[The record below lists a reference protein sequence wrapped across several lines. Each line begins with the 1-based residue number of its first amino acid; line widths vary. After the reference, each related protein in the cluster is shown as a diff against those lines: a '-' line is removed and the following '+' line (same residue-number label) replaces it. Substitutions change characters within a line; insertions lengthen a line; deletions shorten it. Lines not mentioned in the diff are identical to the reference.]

1 MLLACCYFFYS
12 SITQAELLEEGETVV
27 QEIETEHLGDGHIDT
42 VTETT
47 TTIENKTTG
56 DILHADQ
63 GLVGNTKE
71 GDMDY
76 DWGGLGPASMHST
89 CPSSEIGSGKCAE
102 ITGSTLTTFDQYVN
116 IGDFHITDGGALD
129 WELSM
134 HFYDTQD
141 SAYFQTKG
149 YSNNVLQW
157 DTGEINL
164 QNNNNATTYTGSY
177 DFDNSL
183 DRVFVRIGGVD
194 NTNLARGPLFDDV
207 SYIINYNVI
216 TTAVQTWIEIVQPM
230 QMEESIQLELMETYE
245 NATIEEQQEM
255 ETQMQDMDMVMH
267 FDLEPTS
274 SMDNMNDIQG
284 MPETLSTGVVEGLF
298 QDMDMGEI
306 SMQEVMV
313 EVEAMVEEIQNIGM
327 EVETVAIKMPEQEM
341 KVVID
346 NVESMNE
353 PIEESKIEAPEPQP
367 TEEAKEIVEVAD
379 NQMETTPEVKEEIK
393 EEANA
398 EEETTTSDT
407 MEVKEVA
414 KEQEEPQKE
423 EEVAEEKPQEKT
435 VAKETDEEKPKET
448 VEEKPTKE
456 QEQKQKKANQ
466 IIAGLPNS
474 YDPVSQI
481 TTLAL
486 VNALGPDIS
495 TYQNVAQVVQPTW
508 YVAEDIYTDS
518 VLPDPLGSYISVRS
532 SLQIEKMIAQ
542 QYE

>member
-1 MLLACCYFFYS
+1 MLVCFCYFFYS

-102 ITGSTLTTFDQYVN
+102 ITGSNLTTFDQYVN

-149 YSNNVLQW
+149 YSDNVLQW

-255 ETQMQDMDMVMH
+255 EIEMQDMDMVMH

-284 MPETLSTGVVEGLF
+284 MPETLSAGVVEGLF

-341 KVVID
+341 EVVID
-346 NVESMNE
+346 NVESVNE

-414 KEQEEPQKE
+414 KEQKEPQE

>member
-1 MLLACCYFFYS
+1 
-12 SITQAELLEEGETVV
+12 
-27 QEIETEHLGDGHIDT
+27 
-42 VTETT
+42 
-47 TTIENKTTG
+47 
-56 DILHADQ
+56 
-63 GLVGNTKE
+63 
-71 GDMDY
+71 
-76 DWGGLGPASMHST
+76 
-89 CPSSEIGSGKCAE
+89 
-102 ITGSTLTTFDQYVN
+102 
-116 IGDFHITDGGALD
+116 
-129 WELSM
+129 
-134 HFYDTQD
+134 
-141 SAYFQTKG
+141 
-149 YSNNVLQW
+149 
-157 DTGEINL
+157 
-164 QNNNNATTYTGSY
+164 
-177 DFDNSL
+177 
-183 DRVFVRIGGVD
+183 
-194 NTNLARGPLFDDV
+194 
-207 SYIINYNVI
+207 
-216 TTAVQTWIEIVQPM
+216 
-230 QMEESIQLELMETYE
+230 
-245 NATIEEQQEM
+245 
-255 ETQMQDMDMVMH
+255 
-267 FDLEPTS
+267 
-274 SMDNMNDIQG
+274 
-284 MPETLSTGVVEGLF
+284 
-298 QDMDMGEI
+298 MDMGEI

-414 KEQEEPQKE
+414 KEQEEPQE

>member
-1 MLLACCYFFYS
+1 
-12 SITQAELLEEGETVV
+12 
-27 QEIETEHLGDGHIDT
+27 
-42 VTETT
+42 
-47 TTIENKTTG
+47 
-56 DILHADQ
+56 
-63 GLVGNTKE
+63 
-71 GDMDY
+71 
-76 DWGGLGPASMHST
+76 MHST

-116 IGDFHITDGGALD
+116 ISDFHITDGGALD

-157 DTGEINL
+157 DTGELNL
-164 QNNNNATTYTGSY
+164 QNNNNATIYTGSY

-183 DRVFVRIGGVD
+183 DKVFVRIGGVD

-207 SYIINYNVI
+207 SYIVNYNII
-216 TTAVQTWIEIVQPM
+216 TTSVQTWIEIVQPM

-255 ETQMQDMDMVMH
+255 EIKMQDMDMVMH

-274 SMDNMNDIQG
+274 SMDSMSDIQG
-284 MPETLSTGVVEGLF
+284 MPETLSIGVVEGLF

-306 SMQEVMV
+306 SMQDLMV

-327 EVETVAIKMPEQEM
+327 DVETVAIKMPEQEM
-341 KVVID
+341 QVVID

-353 PIEESKIEAPEPQP
+353 PIEEPKIEAPEPQP
-367 TEEAKEIVEVAD
+367 MEEVKETVEVAD
-379 NQMETTPEVKEEIK
+379 NQIETTPEVKEEIK
-393 EEANA
+393 EESNA

-414 KEQEEPQKE
+414 KEQKEPQKE

-456 QEQKQKKANQ
+456 QEQKQKKAKQ

-495 TYQNVAQVVQPTW
+495 TYQNVATVVQPTW
-508 YVAEDIYTDS
+508 YVAEEIYTD
-518 VLPDPLGSYISVRS
+518 VILPDPLGNYISVRS
-532 SLQIEKMIAQ
+532 NLQIEKMIGQ

>member
-1 MLLACCYFFYS
+1 VAVCFCYFFYYNNLAH
-12 SITQAELLEEGETVV
+12 AELLKEGETVV
-27 QEIETEHLGDGHIDT
+27 EEIETEHLGDGHIDT
-42 VTETT
+42 VTQTT
-47 TTIENKTTG
+47 TIIENKTTG

-63 GLVGNTKE
+63 GLVGNTKH

-102 ITGSTLTTFDQYVN
+102 ITGNTLTTFDQYVN
-116 IGDFHITDGGALD
+116 ISDFYITDGGALD

-134 HFYDTQD
+134 HFYDTED

-149 YSNNVLQW
+149 YANDVLQW

-183 DRVFVRIGGVD
+183 DKVFVRIGGVD

-207 SYIINYNVI
+207 SYIINYNII
-216 TTAVQTWIEIVQPM
+216 TTSVQTWIEIVQPM

-245 NATIEEQQEM
+245 SATIEEQQEM
-255 ETQMQDMDMVMH
+255 EIEMQDMDMVVH
-267 FDLEPTS
+267 FELEPTS
-274 SMDNMNDIQG
+274 SMNNMSDIQG
-284 MPETLSTGVVEGLF
+284 MPETLSIGVVEGLF

-327 EVETVAIKMPEQEM
+327 NVETVAIKMPEQEM
-341 KVVID
+341 QVVID
-346 NVESMNE
+346 NVEPTNE

-367 TEEAKEIVEVAD
+367 IEEVKEIVEVAD
-379 NQMETTPEVKEEIK
+379 NKMETTPEVKEEVDAK
-393 EEANA
+393 
-398 EEETTTSDT
+398 EETTTGDT

-414 KEQEEPQKE
+414 KEQKEPQKE
-423 EEVAEEKPQEKT
+423 EEVAEEEKPQEKV
-435 VAKETDEEKPKET
+435 VAKETNEEKPKET

-456 QEQKQKKANQ
+456 QEQKQKKAKQ

-495 TYQNVAQVVQPTW
+495 TYQNIATVVQPTW
-508 YVAEDIYTDS
+508 YVAEDIYTD
-518 VLPDPLGSYISVRS
+518 VILPDPLGNYISVRS
-532 SLQIEKMIAQ
+532 NLQIEKMIGQ

>member
-1 MLLACCYFFYS
+1 
-12 SITQAELLEEGETVV
+12 
-27 QEIETEHLGDGHIDT
+27 
-42 VTETT
+42 
-47 TTIENKTTG
+47 
-56 DILHADQ
+56 
-63 GLVGNTKE
+63 
-71 GDMDY
+71 
-76 DWGGLGPASMHST
+76 
-89 CPSSEIGSGKCAE
+89 
-102 ITGSTLTTFDQYVN
+102 
-116 IGDFHITDGGALD
+116 
-129 WELSM
+129 
-134 HFYDTQD
+134 
-141 SAYFQTKG
+141 
-149 YSNNVLQW
+149 
-157 DTGEINL
+157 
-164 QNNNNATTYTGSY
+164 
-177 DFDNSL
+177 
-183 DRVFVRIGGVD
+183 
-194 NTNLARGPLFDDV
+194 
-207 SYIINYNVI
+207 
-216 TTAVQTWIEIVQPM
+216 M

-284 MPETLSTGVVEGLF
+284 MPETLSAGVVEGLF

-313 EVEAMVEEIQNIGM
+313 EVKAMVEEIQNIGM

-346 NVESMNE
+346 NVESVNE

-414 KEQEEPQKE
+414 KEQKEPQE

>member
-1 MLLACCYFFYS
+1 
-12 SITQAELLEEGETVV
+12 
-27 QEIETEHLGDGHIDT
+27 
-42 VTETT
+42 
-47 TTIENKTTG
+47 
-56 DILHADQ
+56 
-63 GLVGNTKE
+63 
-71 GDMDY
+71 
-76 DWGGLGPASMHST
+76 
-89 CPSSEIGSGKCAE
+89 
-102 ITGSTLTTFDQYVN
+102 
-116 IGDFHITDGGALD
+116 
-129 WELSM
+129 
-134 HFYDTQD
+134 
-141 SAYFQTKG
+141 
-149 YSNNVLQW
+149 
-157 DTGEINL
+157 
-164 QNNNNATTYTGSY
+164 
-177 DFDNSL
+177 
-183 DRVFVRIGGVD
+183 
-194 NTNLARGPLFDDV
+194 
-207 SYIINYNVI
+207 
-216 TTAVQTWIEIVQPM
+216 
-230 QMEESIQLELMETYE
+230 
-245 NATIEEQQEM
+245 
-255 ETQMQDMDMVMH
+255 MQDMDMVMH

-284 MPETLSTGVVEGLF
+284 MPETLSAGVVEGLF

-346 NVESMNE
+346 NVESVNE

-393 EEANA
+393 EESNA

-414 KEQEEPQKE
+414 KEQTEPQE

>member
-27 QEIETEHLGDGHIDT
+27 QEIETEHLGEGHIDT

-63 GLVGNTKE
+63 GLVGNTKH

-116 IGDFHITDGGALD
+116 ISDFHITDGGALD

-149 YSNNVLQW
+149 YSDNVLQW
-157 DTGEINL
+157 DTGELNL

-207 SYIINYNVI
+207 SYIVNYNVI
-216 TTAVQTWIEIVQPM
+216 TTSVQTWIEIVQPM

-245 NATIEEQQEM
+245 NATVEEQQEM

-284 MPETLSTGVVEGLF
+284 MPETLSAGVVEGMF
-298 QDMDMGEI
+298 QDMDMGEV
-306 SMQEVMV
+306 SMQDVMV

-327 EVETVAIKMPEQEM
+327 DVETVAVKMPEQEM
-341 KVVID
+341 QVVID
-346 NVESMNE
+346 NVEPIDE
-353 PIEESKIEAPEPQP
+353 PTEEPKIEAPEPQ
-367 TEEAKEIVEVAD
+367 TIEES
-379 NQMETTPEVKEEIK
+379 
-393 EEANA
+393 NA

-414 KEQEEPQKE
+414 KEQDKPQE
-423 EEVAEEKPQEKT
+423 EEKVAEEEKPQEKT

-456 QEQKQKKANQ
+456 QEQKQKKAKQ

-495 TYQNVAQVVQPTW
+495 TYQNVATVVQPTW
-508 YVAEDIYTDS
+508 YVAEEIYTD
-518 VLPDPLGSYISVRS
+518 VILPDPLGNYISVRS
-532 SLQIEKMIAQ
+532 NLQIEKMIGQ

>member
-1 MLLACCYFFYS
+1 
-12 SITQAELLEEGETVV
+12 
-27 QEIETEHLGDGHIDT
+27 
-42 VTETT
+42 
-47 TTIENKTTG
+47 
-56 DILHADQ
+56 
-63 GLVGNTKE
+63 
-71 GDMDY
+71 
-76 DWGGLGPASMHST
+76 MHST

-102 ITGSTLTTFDQYVN
+102 ITGSNLTTFDQYVN

-149 YSNNVLQW
+149 YSDNVLQW

-230 QMEESIQLELMETYE
+230 QMEESIQLELMEIYE
-245 NATIEEQQEM
+245 IATVEEQQEM
-255 ETQMQDMDMVMH
+255 EIEMQDMDMVMH

-284 MPETLSTGVVEGLF
+284 MPETLSIGVVEGLF

-346 NVESMNE
+346 NVESVNE

-407 MEVKEVA
+407 MEVKEVV
-414 KEQEEPQKE
+414 KEQKEPQE